1 MDYLEDGKTVFRLRL
16 RLCSSLFP
24 VNERIRDFFVEYD
37 RHTLH
42 TSPPW
47 GSELLEVTIRICLT
61 YGGAVDFFLLWLT
74 QNVEIL
80 LLWLA
85 DAFIFS
91 TYHFRRN
98 VVLRWLWNLLCNLF
112 SSKKLLVVLLLH
124 EFSCYL
130 YFAVATG
137 AIFSWSWDAIFVGHK

>member
-47 GSELLEVTIRICLT
+47 GSELLEVTIPHLSDLEWSYWCI
-61 YGGAVDFFLLWLT
+61 FLLWLT
-74 QNVEIL
+74 QNLEIL
-80 LLWLA
+80 LLWSA
-85 DAFIFS
+85 D
-91 TYHFRRN
+91 
-98 VVLRWLWNLLCNLF
+98 VLTLGEIWFQDGYEICFVIYFPKKMLYRITFAWLSMLFVLYGRYQSYIQLILGCNF
-112 SSKKLLVVLLLH
+112 
-124 EFSCYL
+124 CRP
-130 YFAVATG
+130 
-137 AIFSWSWDAIFVGHK
+137 